1 MSSADGSAELPDKV
15 DTEVLRGVLDGRWGW
30 VRADV
35 RSQLGQRR
43 LQPDPDWGTEEHRAY
58 TTELVRE
65 LAASGRTRLGF
76 SGEHGGEDDI
86 GGSVTSIQMLA
97 YGDLSLMVKAGVQWG
112 LFGGAV
118 QALGT
123 DVHHRRYL
131 PAIMSFELPGCFAM
145 TETGHGS
152 NVAALETT
160 ATYDVASQEFVV
172 HSPTPSARKDYIGN
186 AARDGRMAVVFA
198 ELVTAAGGHGV
209 HALLVPI
216 RDADGRPCPGV
227 TISDCGRKA
236 GLNGVDNGRL
246 VFDSVR
252 VPREALLNRYGDV
265 AEDGTYTSPID
276 NQNRRFFTMLGTLVR
291 GRVSVAGSAAS
302 ATQSALAIAVRYAE
316 RRRQFEAPGRDGEI
330 VLLDYLAHQRK
341 LLPALATSYALHFA
355 QEELVAL
362 LHDTQTGGTSDEA
375 RQRELEAL
383 AAGMKAVTTW
393 HATRTIQTCREACG
407 GAGYLA
413 ENLLPQLKADTDV
426 FTTFEGDNTVLLQLV
441 AKGLLTEYRDHVGD
455 LDTLE
460 MIRFVTE
467 QVVDAIAERTA
478 ARTIAQRFR
487 DPSPGNAEWQHSL
500 LADRAEH
507 LLAGLAR
514 RLRRAGAPGTD
525 AFEVFNAAQDHLL
538 AAARAHM
545 DRWVLDAFDAGLARC
560 SDEGIRA
567 LLARVRSL
575 YALSIIE
582 ADRGWFAEHG
592 RLTAS
597 QTKAVIASVNE
608 QCRELRPHA
617 AALIDGFGIPDAW
630 LDAAMLRED

>member
-1 MSSADGSAELPDKV
+1 MSSAAVSSELPDKV
-15 DTEVLRGVLDGRWGW
+15 DTEALRAVLDGRWAW

-35 RSQLGQRR
+35 RAQLGQRR
-43 LQPDPDWGTEEHRAY
+43 LHPDPDWGTEEHRAY

-76 SGEHGGEDDI
+76 AGEHGGEDDI

-97 YGDLSLMVKAGVQWG
+97 YADLSLMVKAGVQWG

-172 HSPTPSARKDYIGN
+172 HSPTRSARKDYIGN

-198 ELVTAAGGHGV
+198 ELVTAAGRHGV

-252 VPREALLNRYGDV
+252 VPRQALLNRYGDV

-487 DPSPGNAEWQHSL
+487 DPSPENAEWQHSL

-545 DRWVLDAFDAGLARC
+545 DRWVLDGFDAGLARC
-560 SDEGIRA
+560 SDEGVRA

-575 YALSIIE
+575 YALSVIE

-617 AALIDGFGIPDAW
+617 VALIDGFGIPDAW